1 MSSDVEQVKVQY
13 LSPASGLT
21 PTDLAEIG
29 AILAATGLTTV
40 EARGLM
46 GDIQQAA
53 AQTALTVMP
62 KILEGVRKVQ
72 EARIQEM
79 VFRIRALAGGM
90 GTLGYVSRERV
101 IQVIQDVAAK
111 PPRT

>member
-1 MSSDVEQVKVQY
+1 MASDLEAQVQY
-13 LSPASGLT
+13 LVPANGLT

-40 EARGLM
+40 EDRGLM

-53 AQTALTVMP
+53 AQTALSVMP
-62 KILEGVRKVQ
+62 KVLEGVRKVQ

-79 VFRIRALAGGM
+79 VFRIRALAGGL
-90 GTLGYVSRERV
+90 GGLGYVNRERV

>member
-1 MSSDVEQVKVQY
+1 MDNEVQVQY

-21 PTDLAEIG
+21 PADLAEIG
-29 AILAATGLTTV
+29 AILAATGMTQV

-62 KILEGVRKVQ
+62 KILDGVRKVQ
-72 EARIQEM
+72 EARIHEM
-79 VFRIRALAGGM
+79 ISRIRALPGNFGM
-90 GTLGYVSRERV
+90 LSFVSRDRV
-101 IQVIQDVAAK
+101 VQIVQDVAAK
-111 PPRT
+111 PPRI

>member
-1 MSSDVEQVKVQY
+1 MSTEVEVAY
-13 LSPASGLT
+13 LTPANGLT
-21 PTDLAEIG
+21 PSDLAEIG
-29 AILAATGLTTV
+29 AILASTGLTTV

-62 KILEGVRKVQ
+62 KILEGVRRVQ

-79 VFRIRALAGGM
+79 LFRVRALPGM
-90 GTLGYVSRERV
+90 LGTLGYVSRDRV